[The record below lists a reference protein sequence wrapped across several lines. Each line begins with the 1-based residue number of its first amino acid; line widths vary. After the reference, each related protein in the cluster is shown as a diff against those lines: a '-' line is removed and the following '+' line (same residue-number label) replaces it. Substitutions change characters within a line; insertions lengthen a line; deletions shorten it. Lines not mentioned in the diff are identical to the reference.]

1 MLGARVMTNCKKS
14 LGLPTTVGKSMA
26 NTFKDLQEKIS
37 NRMMGWKEKFISKAS
52 SGNFDKNDGTSNPY
66 LFYESLQVT
75 KNNVWYYQFFPGKIL
90 VGANKGWE
98 KDPLD

>member
-1 MLGARVMTNCKKS
+1 MFFSKNTSPHIKIAVQGMLGARVMTNCKKY

-52 SGNFDKNDGTSNPY
+52 SGNFDKNDCTGNPY

-75 KNNVWYYQFFPGKIL
+75 KNNV
-90 VGANKGWE
+90 
-98 KDPLD
+98 